1 MLDLKAKIIKN
12 TALQKEAV
20 FLGKDLTQIKNEF
33 YLFKSIKLTILV
45 TNSSIIGKSGFI

>member
-20 FLGKDLTQIKNEF
+20 FLGKDLTQIISN
-33 YLFKSIKLTILV
+33 SID
-45 TNSSIIGKSGFI
+45 FPQ